1 MNCNYHFNERNLN
14 PLVIKKDP
22 QANLQFRFRFANLTS
37 YVFLLA
43 GHDFYNNIS
52 LQHKPKKVNVT
63 KNVLQNHK
71 YQEMNISFFLSFY
84 LQVQF
89 LGQTTKLLVKV

>member
-1 MNCNYHFNERNLN
+1 MILAHMNSNYHFNERNLN
-14 PLVIKKDP
+14 SLVIKKDP
-22 QANLQFRFRFANLTS
+22 RANLQFHFWFANLTS

-43 GHDFYNNIS
+43 GHEFYNSIF

-71 YQEMNISFFLSFY
+71 YQEMNISFFSF
-84 LQVQF
+84 F
-89 LGQTTKLLVKV
+89 LFASAISWADN